1 MRDWETRPNDDH
13 LINIV
18 MNPSNSHQPTVVS
31 SSEQLIVPV
40 LAEQMQVNVQREIT
54 GTVRVRKLVHEESAP
69 VSTDGFREMVETTR
83 VPVNQVVETAESS
96 KTLGDLLVIPVYEER
111 FVRQL
116 VLVEEIHVRR
126 RRESFEYTASIALRR
141 EEVVVERLD
150 PATGQWVADP
160 HEV

>member
-1 MRDWETRPNDDH
+1 
-13 LINIV
+13 

-69 VSTDGFREMVETTR
+69 VSTDGFREMVEMTR

-96 KTLGDLLVIPVYEER
+96 REVGDMLVIPVYEER
-111 FVRQL
+111 VVKQL

-126 RRESFEYTASIALRR
+126 RREAFENTASVALRR
-141 EEVVVERLD
+141 EEVVVERLNR
-150 PATGQWVADP
+150 ATGQWAVDQERSTRA
-160 HEV
+160 